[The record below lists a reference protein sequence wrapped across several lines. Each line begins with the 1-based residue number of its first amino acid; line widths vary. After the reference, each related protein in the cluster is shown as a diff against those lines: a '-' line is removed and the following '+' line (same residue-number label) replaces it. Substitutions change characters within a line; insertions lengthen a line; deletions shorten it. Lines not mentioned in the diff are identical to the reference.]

1 MVAETAREFEAL
13 EGQAQTLMAT
23 FGNAGHEAVAPAA
36 LQPADVYL
44 DVIGEA
50 LRARCYVFTDPDGD
64 EYCLRPDLTVPIC
77 R

>member
-13 EGQAQTLMAT
+13 EAQAQTLMAT

-50 LRARCYVFTDPDGD
+50 LRARCYVFTDPD
-64 EYCLRPDLTVPIC
+64 ER
-77 R
+77 